1 MTNTQLKTQ
10 IDSQIT
16 NETSANAITP
26 TDVGTNVKAVVDYV
40 DQEKSLKVDK
50 VTGFSLL
57 ANTEISRLASMTAIF
72 TTALKNTYDNYVNSI
87 AACEVWSNKSTNV
100 TTDGAS
106 DSKYPS
112 VKAVKTYVDANAG
125 VVLKTKG
132 TISGGTSSPYPQST
146 FDITLANTVAINS
159 RINLKNATP
168 SIGTVYRVINVGAFT
183 IYVRASDATTQVF
196 AINGLKTD
204 KIEEV
209 PIEVNGEYDFTY
221 IDVNTWLVN
230 AVNDAKLQPLEYTC
244 QLFQSGINNITPQ
257 TRMIDTISKNYDDGL
272 RFVSVVFARIGV
284 GDYYVRVRYS
294 AISLDP
300 TKIAVFFGDSTCRI
314 YASSTGN
321 DGANYKQWNFKTYT
335 EVGVAS
341 DDILLGNN
349 GTFINIKFYR

>member
-1 MTNTQLKTQ
+1 MA
-10 IDSQIT
+10 
-16 NETSANAITP
+16 TSAEIKSNNNTLIRIKTTAKSITKE
-26 TDVGTNVKAVVDYV
+26 NVADQLDASIDYTV
-40 DQEKSLKVDK
+40 Q
-50 VTGFSLL
+50 
-57 ANTEISRLASMTAIF
+57 EIST
-72 TTALKNTYDNYVNSI
+72 VNSSK
-87 AACEVWSNKSTNV
+87 ENLSNKSLNV

-106 DSKYPS
+106 DVKYPSVKAVKTYVDANIPAAELLTNKSLNVTTDGASDVKYPS

-159 RINLKNATP
+159 RVNLKNPTP

-204 KIEEV
+204 KTEEV

-221 IDVNTWLVN
+221 IDTATWLVN

-244 QLFQSGINNITPQ
+244 QLFQSGTSNITPQ
-257 TRMIDTISKNYDDGL
+257 TRMIDTITKNYDGGS
-272 RFVSVVFARIGV
+272 RFVSIVFSRLGV

-300 TKIAVFFGDSTCRI
+300 TKLAVFFGDSTCRI

-335 EVGVAS
+335 EVGVVS
-341 DDILLGNN
+341 DDILQGNN
-349 GTFINIKFYR
+349 GAFINIKLYR